1 MRDKWRRVN
10 PRDDAASRRRP
21 RGDVMQQQAHAMREF
36 FIRRAI
42 RQARLA
48 QKKRERADRR
58 E

>member
-1 MRDKWRRVN
+1 MNSRN
-10 PRDDAASRRRP
+10 DATSRRRP

-42 RQARLA
+42 REARLA